1 LINKIAVLGR
11 FIGTWYVSTV
21 PMIAVGLA
29 IGSSV
34 FFYAYPGKPKIAVI
48 DILFTAIKV
57 ARLLTTVTGC
67 SVFPSGQLAV
77 SGHQRL
83 RTVFGRPVIRR
94 NIARRQA
101 ALDLQDLLA
110 VRGSNLAVSRG
121 RILRPV

>member
-1 LINKIAVLGR
+1 MVNKIAVLGR

-21 PMIAVGLA
+21 PLIAVGLA

-48 DILFTAIKV
+48 DIPFTVIKV
-57 ARLLTTVTGC
+57 ARMLTTVTGC
-67 SVFPSGQLAV
+67 SGFPSGQLAV

-94 NIARRQA
+94 NIAPA
-101 ALDLQDLLA
+101 
-110 VRGSNLAVSRG
+110 GCIG
-121 RILRPV
+121 PTRPVGPSGDRIWRLAGEGF

>member
-1 LINKIAVLGR
+1 MINKIAVLGR

-21 PMIAVGLA
+21 PLIAVGLA

-48 DILFTAIKV
+48 DIPFTVIKV

-67 SVFPSGQLAV
+67 SVFLSGQLAV
-77 SGHQRL
+77 FGHQRL
-83 RTVFGRPVIRR
+83 RTVFGRPHWTYKTCWP
-94 NIARRQA
+94 
-101 ALDLQDLLA
+101 